1 MCAGDRPIPDGDD
14 EPAAVTFLSLP
25 LVGRVAAEGRSGG
38 GSLSAFR
45 MLSMTPGE
53 ISINIRIPE
62 PQNFKALR
70 LQKRVAN
77 LIRSS
82 ASRHSVLSA
91 VGFNNKVGSE
101 RNEVDDVTTDRC
113 LSPEMKAEWFQ
124 FTQLHPQ
131 FDFLRRETLA
141 KCAGI
146 FVCQGVLP
154 SYPSPGGW
162 RSGGGCLRKGA
173 IRDNVTVSQRA
184 RGATP
189 HPSHRSQR
197 SRCATLPTRGR
208 DKRAPASSNS
218 PYLSS
223 QTSSKRRLLY
233 WLLSCGV

>member
-1 MCAGDRPIPDGDD
+1 
-14 EPAAVTFLSLP
+14 
-25 LVGRVAAEGRSGG
+25 
-38 GSLSAFR
+38 

-146 FVCQGVLP
+146 FVCQGVFP

-162 RSGGGCLRKGA
+162 PVGWGLSPKRSYSR
-173 IRDNVTVSQRA
+173 QRNRFAASA
-184 RGATP
+184 RS
-189 HPSHRSQR
+189 HP
-197 SRCATLPTRGR
+197 PTRHIVR
-208 DKRAPASSNS
+208 NAHDVPPS
-218 PYLSS
+218 P
-223 QTSSKRRLLY
+223 R
-233 WLLSCGV
+233 GEG